1 MSIQENPIQFEV
13 KDADGLTVPAV
24 VEEISFKTDNINTAK
39 LKTYLSMEEGSGFV
53 VGLPLKI
60 YAKGQKY
67 KNSILNRT
75 PSQLVNL
82 GNKANYDKLIFHGKI
97 SLIRTTGY
105 LNQTTRD
112 FEYEIF
118 LNGIEDELLNY
129 DGFNY
134 YFFFDETAEQIVKMA
149 GSPDFTKATRH
160 LDPDIHAFVPDGLGR
175 YWTKLDVINYFNFNV
190 SYCIV
195 PANQLTV
202 DVLSDLRWTGNLE
215 TLNFREMLNI
225 LCGNTFNW
233 CVQYLSKGTVPFI
246 IAIRFNYEND
256 LLLSPLSFT
265 AFQHFSRQD
274 FETVETPAKVVLS
287 YPFLMELDGVFPIK
301 PHPDNLQGIDLYKLT
316 AEEETIAKAPRRY
329 VKDWDYY
336 DGTQTDPLPVPYP
349 PAVDY
354 YLKNSIGARM
364 GAYTKFIINPI
375 ILYDNTY
382 FNLEDFEIVDLKGV
396 FRVKNGVERT
406 WITTL
411 PAKPFTVSIDG
422 SVLKFDCEIP
432 HQFAPTGY
440 NNYYSMMEIPTFPID
455 IGDSMRIIA
464 TLISNKV
471 KRVKYRGAVNAKP
484 QIFNLDYPIS
494 DAEADTILDYIY
506 YLTTKTRRTINFT
519 LELVDYF
526 IEFVT
531 LCGYYIDNLYY
542 TRNSE
547 DQTMPINSVISGITI
562 TRKVGGTYQLNLQTN
577 VNTGYG
583 ELLNLFLFRSE
594 QKSIPRKNSIEY
606 DTDVSEFYSKIQGT
620 KIFENHY
627 HSNYPD
633 YRHYVARIN
642 EHKGAYWLNVHPE
655 NITFE
660 RIEKEGGGYEVSRRI
675 EVITREGVEERI
687 ENKIVP
693 AEVEFP
699 TIKFKWDCGNIPVL
713 IGSGATLR
721 FCKFIDTN
729 TEGRSFAEILE

>member
-1 MSIQENPIQFEV
+1 MSTVVETPISFTV
-13 KDADGLTVPAV
+13 KDIDGVTVPAI
-24 VEEISFKTDNINTAK
+24 VENINFRTNDINTAK
-39 LKTYLSMEEGSGFV
+39 LKTFLSLEEAVGFV

-67 KNSILNRT
+67 ENSILNRT

-134 YFFFDETAEQIVKMA
+134 YFFFDETAEQIIKMA

-160 LDPDIHAFVPDGLGR
+160 LDPYIHAFVTDGLGR
-175 YWTKLDVINYFNFNV
+175 YWTKLDVRNYFNLNV
-190 SYCIV
+190 LNCLSI
-195 PANQLTV
+195 PNAITF
-202 DVLSDLRWTGNLE
+202 DVLSNLRWTGNLE
-215 TLNFREMLNI
+215 TLNFREMLNL

-233 CVQYLSKGTVPFI
+233 CVSYFGDEFNINI
-246 IAIRFNYEND
+246 IFNYENNT
-256 LLLSPLSFT
+256 LYTPLSFT

-301 PHPDNLQGIDLYKLT
+301 PHPDNTQGIDLYTLT
-316 AEEETIAKAPRRY
+316 QEEETIAKAPRRY

-349 PAVDY
+349 PLVDY

-396 FRVKNGVERT
+396 FRVKNGVEQR

-455 IGDSMRIIA
+455 TGDSMRIIA

-471 KRVKYRGAVNAKP
+471 KRVKYRGSVNAKP

-506 YLTTKTRRTINFT
+506 YLTTKTRRVINFT

-531 LCGYYIDNLYY
+531 MCGYYIDNLYY

-547 DQTMPINSVISGITI
+547 DQSMPINSVISGITI
-562 TRKVGGTYQLNLQTN
+562 TRKVGGTYQLNLQTA

-594 QKSIPRKNSIEY
+594 QKNIPRKNSIEY
-606 DTDVSEFYSKIQGT
+606 DTDVSEFYSTINT
-620 KIFENHY
+620 IYEN
-627 HSNYPD
+627 NYATNMGD
-633 YRHYVARIN
+633 YRRYVARIN

-699 TIKFKWDCGNIPVL
+699 AIKSKWDCGNVPVL
-713 IGSGATLR
+713 IGAGATLR
-721 FCKFIDTN
+721 FVKFIDTN
-729 TEGRSFAEILE
+729 TEGRSFAEIME